1 MKTGDKPSQ
10 VGQIIS
16 DLSDRL
22 IVCLREENV
31 SYLIHQPWIGD
42 DKLELLEKYF
52 TSETSLQFS
61 QDFINIEINTS

>member
-42 DKLELLEKYF
+42 DKLDLLENISHQRLLFSSVKISL
-52 TSETSLQFS
+52 TSK
-61 QDFINIEINTS
+61 